1 MLFKLK
7 LNHKYFSGT
16 LFSKPTGICFSNF
29 DMIAFFDQVLQQTP
43 SIAGSKNSR
52 IVLFVEDG

>member
-16 LFSKPTGICFSNF
+16 LFSKPTGIRFSNF
-29 DMIAFFDQVLQQTP
+29 DMIAFFDQVL
-43 SIAGSKNSR
+43 
-52 IVLFVEDG
+52 